1 MSCMEM
7 AFTSSDP
14 MPGITNTFSTNTAP
28 PSIPTMRKPISV
40 MTGSSAFFS
49 AWI

>member
-14 MPGITNTFSTNTAP
+14 MPGITNTDP
-28 PSIPTMRKPISV
+28 PSIPPMRRPISV

-49 AWI
+49 AWM